1 MNGLLIKNP
10 IVDLPIK
17 MKENLKRTLCNSLGG
32 GGGRGGRG
40 GEVQDKDMGAAS
52 QITNRA

>member
-32 GGGRGGRG
+32 GGKGGKGGGGPGQGYGRCFA
-40 GEVQDKDMGAAS
+40 DY
-52 QITNRA
+52 

>member
-1 MNGLLIKNP
+1 MTGLLIKNP

-17 MKENLKRTLCNSLGG
+17 MKENLKVLYAIRWGG
-32 GGGRGGRG
+32 GGGRG

>member
-1 MNGLLIKNP
+1 MQF
-10 IVDLPIK
+10 V
-17 MKENLKRTLCNSLGG
+17 GG
-32 GGGRGGRG
+32 GGKGG